1 MQRFGPIRFGAV
13 RLLSLLVLA
22 ALLAGVAAT
31 DPASAQSVRPP
42 ADATTNVVPSQP
54 GDPESSRDPQQFEKS
69 PEAREAFGQSE
80 GASSSSDFWS
90 MLRHG
95 AEGYSA
101 VTGMGGQAGL
111 AIQSTGESWRQF
123 RNSELATYG
132 WWGLAAITALC
143 LIYYLIAGPIR
154 IEGGRSGRVIERFRF
169 SERTGHWVLA
179 IAFIILALTGL
190 NMLYGRD
197 VLMPLMGK
205 EAFAAMTLGGKWA
218 HHISAVFFVVGLVWI
233 TVQWIRHNIPDWTDV
248 KWLAMG
254 GGFIGKGIHPPAKKF
269 NAGQKIIF
277 WLVVLGGVSVTLSGV
292 ALLLPFEFAMFA
304 KTFMAIN
311 SVLGTDL
318 PTNLSAMEEMQ
329 LSQLWHTIVSL
340 FLTAVIIAHIYIGTI
355 GMEGGFEAMG
365 SGKVDYNWAKEHHS
379 LWVEELESERP
390 EKPQQPAPSGVRQ
403 QPAE

>member
-1 MQRFGPIRFGAV
+1 MQQIGLTRIGAV

-22 ALLAGVAAT
+22 ALLIGAAAT

-42 ADATTNVVPSQP
+42 ADATTNVVPGAP
-54 GDPESSRDPQQFEKS
+54 GDPESSRPPQQFEKS
-69 PEAREAFGQSE
+69 PEAREAFGHSE

-90 MLRHG
+90 QLRHG

-123 RNSELATYG
+123 RNTELATYG

-143 LIYYLIAGPIR
+143 LLYYLIAGPIR
-154 IEGGRSGRVIERFRF
+154 IEGGRSGRVIERFAF

-179 IAFIILALTGL
+179 ISFIILAITGL

-218 HHISAVFFVVGLVWI
+218 HFISAFFFMIGVVWI
-233 TVQWIRHNIPDWTDV
+233 TIQWIRYNIPDWTDV
-248 KWLAMG
+248 KWVAMG

-277 WLVVLGGVSVTLSGV
+277 WLVVLGGVSVSLSGI
-292 ALLLPFEFAMFA
+292 ALMLPFEFAMFA
-304 KTFMAIN
+304 KTFAAIN
-311 SVLGTDL
+311 SVLGTEL
-318 PTNLSAMEEMQ
+318 PTNLSPMEEMQ
-329 LSQLWHTIVSL
+329 LSQLWHTIVAL

-379 LWVEELESERP
+379 LWVEDM
-390 EKPQQPAPSGVRQ
+390 EKGQAQQPPRAPAGTQQ